1 MEEGKGEVDGGRRG
15 VDFGGECT
23 VPWADDVSWN
33 CTLEPCMVS
42 VTGVTPINSI
52 FLNVKK
58 RKNISFWGCQR
69 QKKRIFITV

>member
-1 MEEGKGEVDGGRRG
+1 M
-15 VDFGGECT
+15 

-58 RKNISFWGCQR
+58 KRKNR
-69 QKKRIFITV
+69 QMIRI